1 MTSLQVRRGD
11 RFESLPGVLLLTFP
25 GGEPHVNVDQPGVV
39 AGRHLLIDSRIGSF
53 NDFGTMLVAADAM
66 ERLGAASVSL
76 FCPYL
81 PGARQDR
88 GAPLTAAVYARL
100 LNSAGFAHVVAVD
113 PHSWVMPALVERLTI
128 VPAEAVVPV
137 ELLGGDDIVLVCPD
151 AGATKRVEAVADRF
165 GLPVLYGRKHRDPA
179 TGKLSG
185 FSCDPVPD
193 GATAVVI
200 DDICDGGGT
209 FLGLADA
216 LGLPRER
223 LRLWTTHGIYS
234 HGTDILRQRFGT
246 IACTDSFPGA
256 AEADLVVPLATAPA
270 VTDTLLR
277 LVPSCDLTTG
287 NDHSGNVPTETKER

>member
-1 MTSLQVRRGD
+1 MNTILVRRDG
-11 RFESLPGVLLLTFP
+11 RLEPLPGVRLFTFP
-25 GGEPHVNVDQPGVV
+25 GGEPHLNLDDPNDV

-53 NDFGTMLVAADAM
+53 NDFGELLVAADAID
-66 ERLGAASVSL
+66 RLGAASVTL

-100 LNSAGFAHVVAVD
+100 LNSARFAHVIAVD
-113 PHSWVMPALVERLTI
+113 PHSWVMPALVERLTVI
-128 VPAEAVVPV
+128 AAEAVVPG
-137 ELLGGDDIVLVCPD
+137 ELVSGEHVVLVCPD
-151 AGATKRVEAVADRF
+151 AGATKRVESVAEHF
-165 GLPVLYGRKHRDPA
+165 GLAVLYGRKHRDPA

-185 FSCDPVPD
+185 FSCDRVPD

-216 LGLPRER
+216 VDLPRDR

-234 HGTDILRQRFGT
+234 HGVAALRERFGM
-246 IACTDSFPGA
+246 IACTDSFPGSVG
-256 AEADLVVPLATAPA
+256 ADLVVELAAAPA
-270 VTDTLLR
+270 VHRTLKR
-277 LVPSCDLTTG
+277 LVPTDA
-287 NDHSGNVPTETKER
+287 KER